1 VLCRPALAPAVRDRI
16 FRDTSTLGIRHSP
29 RGRVA
34 LDRAFVRVPVGE
46 ARVAVK
52 IAYRDGVLL
61 QVMPEFA
68 DVAELARR
76 SGRPERLVLQEAI
89 AAAAAAGLTVG
100 AAAPVTE
107 GP

>member
-1 VLCRPALAPAVRDRI
+1 
-16 FRDTSTLGIRHSP
+16 
-29 RGRVA
+29 
-34 LDRAFVRVPVGE
+34 
-46 ARVAVK
+46 VK